1 MLESDRKTMKL
12 FLENPYNVGVVLFL
26 VQEKQFAICQEN
38 GVRILDKKETIPVD
52 AFLDMVQGSVYGLK
66 KLDYYKDPQNQLNTA
81 VMVAIYMHDGQKDIA
96 GDPYSYHL
104 NRVDDLIR
112 ISHFGE
118 NTEDIRTV
126 AWLHDVLEDTSMTME
141 TLLAFGFSKT
151 IVGAVV
157 AMTKQ
162 DGEEYMRYIHRLAQN
177 QIARKVKMAD
187 LLDNMNLTRLTKKH
201 GIRQIK
207 DTDLKRVEKYVAA
220 FRYLKSLEPEN
231 KM

>member
-1 MLESDRKTMKL
+1 MYKR
-12 FLENPYNVGVVLFL
+12 
-26 VQEKQFAICQEN
+26 Q
-38 GVRILDKKETIPVD
+38 
-52 AFLDMVQGSVYGLK
+52 SVYGLK

-81 VMVAIYMHDGQKDIA
+81 VLVATYMHDGQKDIA

-112 ISHFGE
+112 IGQFGD

-126 AWLHDVLEDTSMTME
+126 AWLHDVLENTSMTME

-220 FRYLKSLEPEN
+220 FRYLKSLESEN

>member
-1 MLESDRKTMKL
+1 
-12 FLENPYNVGVVLFL
+12 
-26 VQEKQFAICQEN
+26 
-38 GVRILDKKETIPVD
+38 
-52 AFLDMVQGSVYGLK
+52 
-66 KLDYYKDPQNQLNTA
+66 
-81 VMVAIYMHDGQKDIA
+81 
-96 GDPYSYHL
+96 
-104 NRVDDLIR
+104 
-112 ISHFGE
+112 
-118 NTEDIRTV
+118 
-126 AWLHDVLEDTSMTME
+126 MTME

-220 FRYLKSLEPEN
+220 FRYLKSLESEN